1 MEATV
6 KTDVTRE
13 AGGARS
19 QRALSTVVKGLDF
32 ISVVTDAT
40 EGF

>member
-1 MEATV
+1 M
-6 KTDVTRE
+6 KTEVTRE

-19 QRALSTVVKGLDF
+19 QRALSTVVRGLDF

-40 EGF
+40 DGF